1 MNTVIPTKCFQDLDV
16 LLVDL
21 VMINVT
27 LSMAFFENFEIKFK
41 LQHSGTP

>member
-21 VMINVT
+21 VTINVT
-27 LSMAFFENFEIKFK
+27 LSMTFFENFKMQLKI
-41 LQHSGTP
+41 QHSGTP